1 MIIMEKLN
9 KLIDRAFEEVKSKLS
24 KVLVSK
30 WLVIFIAIQPILDF
44 YIFFETSKNSLSSF
58 SFSTVIRFLFMG
70 AIAIWFWLDSSRLA
84 RKKIAIALTVISV
97 YVLLH
102 WLFSGLLYRGP
113 GNFSWLGEIFYLAR
127 LSILLLM
134 LCVSGR
140 INLNK
145 KQFEALIYS
154 LIFLISG
161 VIVSLNLIGKSLG
174 SYTHQFTSI
183 TIFNWRFDP
192 SQNSFLRS
200 ATKGV
205 FMYANQVSSILVF
218 LLPLA
223 ISYYFKKPTM
233 IKFMAIFM
241 TVLAGLMLG
250 TRVAAIGLII
260 IVLISLASY
269 VVFNR
274 DRVKKMTWW
283 LSTLVVGWALSFGMS
298 PVIMRQYANND
309 NKDPQ
314 DSHTR
319 QIIKNLA
326 EVEKTNNRDLLAEFI
341 GNNYKAMSISHE
353 TITINYSYKKDPVFW
368 ASIFKEPLECRIDNR
383 CIQDKIAGRIA
394 SKDVT
399 KQSFGMSIALKMFGT
414 GYTRADSLFPIEKDF
429 LSHYRNLGFCGMF
442 IFTAIYIVLLGL
454 AMANFVCVKKDQRLE
469 ATLITVSIG
478 MLVVVA
484 YMSGNTLDSLF
495 VMLIACFVMGQYIRD
510 FKNNLQW
517 SKIKTYLNKTQTNQL
532 GVIKNI
538 RGVLN
543 KNNSPSLIITANP
556 ETFEKALSDPQ
567 FDKIIID
574 KNTIITP
581 DGIGVV
587 VASRLF
593 GKKIKERVSG
603 VELTQ
608 ELLEFANKNRLKV
621 SSLGATDEVAS
632 DFKKY
637 LKNNYPKLKI
647 GAIISG
653 YGKDRQVD
661 IQTIVKLKS
670 QVVLF
675 ALGSGVQEKVA
686 KNYLDQAKKGIGIGV
701 GGTLDAL
708 TGRVKRAPGW
718 AIRFNIEWLYRVIKQ
733 PKRIVR
739 LFRYNGKFLMRILAL
754 YVIKIIS
761 FSEE

>member
-1 MIIMEKLN
+1 MKKIN
-9 KLIDRAFEEVKSKLS
+9 SLIDRTFEKVKSKSS
-24 KVLVSK
+24 KGLVSK
-30 WLVIFIAIQPILDF
+30 WLVIFIAVQPILDF
-44 YIFFETSKNSLSSF
+44 YIFFETSKNNLSSF
-58 SFSTVIRFLFMG
+58 SFPTIIRFLFMG
-70 AIAIWFWLDSSRLA
+70 GIAIWFWFDSSRLA
-84 RKKIAIALTVISV
+84 RKKIIVALTIIST

-134 LCVSGR
+134 LCVSSR
-140 INLNK
+140 INLSK
-145 KQFEALIYS
+145 KQFEVLIYS

-174 SYTHQFTSI
+174 SYTHQFTN
-183 TIFNWRFDP
+183 TTVFNWRFDP
-192 SQNSFLRS
+192 NQNSFLRS

-223 ISYYFKKPTM
+223 ISYYFKKPTL
-233 IKFMAIFM
+233 IKFMAIFI
-241 TVLAGLMLG
+241 TILAGLMLG

-260 IVLISLASY
+260 IVLISLVLY
-269 VVFNR
+269 VVFNK
-274 DRVKKMTWW
+274 DRVKKVTWG
-283 LSTLVVGWALSFGMS
+283 LLTLIVGWILLFGMS

-309 NKDPQ
+309 IKDSQ
-314 DSHTR
+314 DPYAH

-341 GNNYKAMSISHE
+341 GNNYKAMSISYE
-353 TITINYSYKKDPVFW
+353 TITVNYSYKKDPVFW

-383 CIQDKIAGRIA
+383 CIQDKIATRI
-394 SKDVT
+394 SNKDVT
-399 KQSFGMSIALKMFGT
+399 KQSVGMAIPLKMFGT

-454 AMANFVCVKKDQRLE
+454 AITNFICAKKDQRLE
-469 ATLITVSIG
+469 AVLIAMSIG
-478 MLVVVA
+478 MLIVAA

-495 VMLIACFVMGQYIRD
+495 VMLIACFVMGQYVRN
-510 FKNNLQW
+510 FKVNLQW
-517 SKIKTYLNKTQTNQL
+517 SKIETYLSKTQISQTNTTD
-532 GVIKNI
+532 VIKGI
-538 RGVLN
+538 LN
-543 KNNSPSLIITANP
+543 KNNYSGLIVTANP
-556 ETFEKALSDPQ
+556 ETFEKALSDPR
-567 FDKIIID
+567 FDKIITD
-574 KNTIITP
+574 KNTIVTP
-581 DGIGVV
+581 DGVGIV
-587 VASRLF
+587 VAGRLL

-608 ELLEFANKNRLKV
+608 KVLEFANKNRLKV

-647 GAIISG
+647 GVIISG

-661 IQTIVKLKS
+661 VQTIVKSKS

-686 KNYLDQAKKGIGIGV
+686 KNYLDQTKNGIGIGV

-708 TGRVKRAPGW
+708 TGRVKRAPNW

-761 FSEE
+761 FSEEQI